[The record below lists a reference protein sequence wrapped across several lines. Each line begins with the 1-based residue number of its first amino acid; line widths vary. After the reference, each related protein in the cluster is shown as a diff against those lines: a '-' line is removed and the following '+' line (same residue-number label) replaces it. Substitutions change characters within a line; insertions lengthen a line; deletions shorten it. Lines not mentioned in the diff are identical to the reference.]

1 MGSRALL
8 VIALLCL
15 CVPAFGTTRAS
26 SATACLRP
34 KAVLASGLGRGLRPT
49 AHVTLKKVAAV
60 RGRGRFRNV
69 VASGVY
75 FVSANLGKQRI
86 ATWAV
91 SPRAYSTGH
100 GAIFAVDRNARRV
113 SVFGSLISPQLLSS
127 WGVNARTT
135 GYSASRICVRMSS

>member
-1 MGSRALL
+1 MRVLL
-8 VIALLCL
+8 VVAVLFL
-15 CVPAFGTTRAS
+15 CVPAVGTTRAS
-26 SATACLRP
+26 SATACARP
-34 KAVLASGLGRGLRPT
+34 KAVLTGGLARGLRPS

-60 RGRGRFRNV
+60 RGHGRFRNV

-91 SPRAYSTGH
+91 SLPAYATGH

-127 WGVNARTT
+127 WGVSARTT
-135 GYSASRICVRMSS
+135 GYAASRSCARMSS